1 MHSRA
6 GNIDTPFSYS
16 GVGSVKSAIR
26 QWNKRR
32 LHNRKNAAIAAGIA
46 KTTAEQFGS
55 AGLPVPAFRILA
67 SDTIVGATD
76 MIIRKENGQITVLF
90 NGMTSKRHLFG
101 HTRNKIAAYLHW
113 FGQTSADI
121 REILVDASDGNTP
134 STARYK
140 YATTSDAATPLP
152 DPHFFRDYGYRA
164 TDHFAANQAP
174 AWDDRQDQIIW
185 RGRLNNDGLFSLDP
199 ALIDN
204 PGVMQRLRM
213 ALKCKQSDV
222 DFRFV
227 SDSSVGVYDRILADA
242 GLIGGFVPTHDW
254 GGMKY
259 AIDIDGYTNAWC
271 NFMQRLKLGCC
282 VLKVASPFGYYQW
295 YYHKLTAWEHFVPVR
310 ADLSDLAE
318 KVDWVRTHQ
327 KEARDIAARGQA
339 FARSLTFESENQVAV
354 NAIEDREKA

>member
-1 MHSRA
+1 M
-6 GNIDTPFSYS
+6 
-16 GVGSVKSAIR
+16 KSAIR

-32 LHNRKNAAIAAGIA
+32 LQNRKNSAIAAVITEKSA
-46 KTTAEQFGS
+46 DQFKS
-55 AGLPVPAFRILA
+55 AGLPLPAFRIMA
-67 SDTIVGATD
+67 SDEIAGATD
-76 MIIRKENGQITVLF
+76 MIIRKESGQITVLF
-90 NGMTSKRHLFG
+90 NGMMSKAYHVG
-101 HTRNKIAAYLHW
+101 QTTNKVAAYIHW

-140 YATTSDAATPLP
+140 YATTSAAATPLP
-152 DPHFFRDYGYRA
+152 DPHFFRDYGYLA
-164 TDHFAANQAP
+164 TDHFAANHTP
-174 AWDDRQDQIIW
+174 AWNDRQDQIIW
-185 RGRLNNDGLFSLDP
+185 RGRLNNNGLFSLDP

-213 ALKCKQSDV
+213 ALKCRQSDV

-227 SDSSVGVYDRILADA
+227 SDRIGVYDRMLADA

-254 GGMKY
+254 GAMKY

-295 YYHKLTAWEHFVPVR
+295 YYHKLSPWVHFVPVR

-318 KVDWVRTHQ
+318 KVDWVRSHP
-327 KEARDIAARGQA
+327 KESREIAATGQA
-339 FARSLTFESENQVAV
+339 FARSLTFEIENQVAIS
-354 NAIEDREKA
+354 AIEQREAT